1 MARRKSSLAI
11 GLKGAIP
18 INKGCVDDEAF
29 HTPGTQRN
37 PGKQT
42 SNFPHFKALS
52 DYNFP
57 IQIGAIEYVKV
68 HSFFAVKLNDLT
80 TVFKVRRKKS
90 SANSVTFAEDTRR
103 EDSSTGERDK
113 KGHLSHST

>member
-18 INKGCVDDEAF
+18 ITKGCVDVEAF

-42 SNFPHFKALS
+42 SNFPTS
-52 DYNFP
+52 DYSFP
-57 IQIGAIEYVKV
+57 IQIGAKECVKV
-68 HSFFAVKLNDLT
+68 HSLFAVKLNDLT

-103 EDSSTGERDK
+103 EDSSTGEGDK

>member
-1 MARRKSSLAI
+1 MRPFIHLEPSETLVNKQVISPT
-11 GLKGAIP
+11 LK
-18 INKGCVDDEAF
+18 
-29 HTPGTQRN
+29 HY
-37 PGKQT
+37 
-42 SNFPHFKALS
+42 LS

-57 IQIGAIEYVKV
+57 IQIGAVEYVKV

-103 EDSSTGERDK
+103 EDSYTGEGDK

>member
-52 DYNFP
+52 DS
-57 IQIGAIEYVKV
+57 IQNGAKGCVKV

-103 EDSSTGERDK
+103 EDSSTGEGDK

>member
-1 MARRKSSLAI
+1 MTRPFIHLEPNET
-11 GLKGAIP
+11 LV
-18 INKGCVDDEAF
+18 NKQVIS
-29 HTPGTQRN
+29 P
-37 PGKQT
+37 
-42 SNFPHFKALS
+42 LS